1 MGCDMSRLFGRKK
14 VEKTY
19 TITDN
24 NNIIWKIEKYHND
37 LTFKKGV
44 LRLDYRI
51 VNQGGDL
58 TKFPRVNYVQLK
70 SSTPITDT
78 VSTYSDIVNL
88 IETPIDC
95 GSGGYIGA
103 YNETYKCVFTKGK
116 YYQAFIIIHNKEM
129 INYIET
135 IVPNPENTSSI
146 IILNNVAKDVSK
158 YNPENSILKLNIK
171 GQVFVSSVKQFTETD
186 GFDDYITDK
195 KTDEVI
201 RGPTLVGYTHPNKLI
216 SKEYYQIK

>member
-1 MGCDMSRLFGRKK
+1 MSRLFGTKK

-19 TITDN
+19 IITDN
-24 NNIIWKIEKYHND
+24 NNITWKIEKYHDD

-51 VNQGGDL
+51 VNKGAD
-58 TKFPRVNYVQLK
+58 TSKFPKINYVQLK

-78 VSTYSDIVNL
+78 VNTYSDIFNL
-88 IETPIDC
+88 IDTPIDC

-116 YYQAFIIIHNKEM
+116 YYQAFIIIYNKEM
-129 INYIET
+129 INYIQT
-135 IVPNPENTSSI
+135 IVPNPENRSSI
-146 IILNNVAKDVSK
+146 INVSNAAKDVSE
-158 YNPENSILKLNIK
+158 YNADNSIFKLNIK
-171 GQVFVSSVKQFTETD
+171 GQIFVSSVRQYNETD
-186 GFDDYITDK
+186 GFDDYSTDK

-201 RGPTLVGYTHPNKLI
+201 RGPTLVGYTTPNKLI
-216 SKEYYQIK
+216 SKEYYEIK